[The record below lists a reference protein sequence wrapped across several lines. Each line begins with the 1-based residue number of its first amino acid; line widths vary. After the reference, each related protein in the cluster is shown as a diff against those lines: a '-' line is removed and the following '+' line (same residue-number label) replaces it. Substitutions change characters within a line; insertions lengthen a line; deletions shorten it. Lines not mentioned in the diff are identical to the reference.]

1 MSRGSITARGCVF
14 FYSHSVGEHACL
26 SNFYP
31 ASFVD
36 DVDGCEYNCSEQWMM
51 AGKARVFRDAEAL
64 DKILACG
71 YDPRRIKALG
81 RSVRNFVPAT
91 WEAAREAIVTRGV
104 FLKFSQNHRLHKVL
118 LGTGELTLVEAARN
132 DKIWGIGVGL
142 EDAAAGRPWRGLNL
156 LGKCLMTARAALAA
170 GSTIATVPVQEVPAA
185 SAPAPDS
192 SQSQPLRPSRRP
204 LPAASAPALAPAPA
218 PAPAPA
224 SPDGAE
230 QGDLFAQRSSR
241 RVRIEAVEKE
251 REEERRRQRRSEAK
265 QANGRRRAEKRRAK
279 EARAFGA
286 EQQRQLLV
294 DQAVV
299 SCNPDLCRSLR
310 GSDLSQ
316 CLWPGRALGAAFG
329 GGDPQGGGGG
339 GHRGAIGRRR

>member
-1 MSRGSITARGCVF
+1 MWRHGPQG
-14 FYSHSVGEHACL
+14 
-26 SNFYP
+26 
-31 ASFVD
+31 
-36 DVDGCEYNCSEQWMM
+36 
-51 AGKARVFRDAEAL
+51 AEADDDGL
-64 DKILACG
+64 LLLAHVV
-71 YDPRRIKALG
+71 RRLRRGEQLEGERRRAG
-81 RSVRNFVPAT
+81 RAEQRAA
-91 WEAAREAIVTRGV
+91 ELERKLAREAETVTTLRA
-104 FLKFSQNHRLHKVL
+104 
-118 LGTGELTLVEAARN
+118 EL
-132 DKIWGIGVGL
+132 
-142 EDAAAGRPWRGLNL
+142 AAAEELAA
-156 LGKCLMTARAALAA
+156 KQARARKAA
-170 GSTIATVPVQEVPAA
+170 AQK
-185 SAPAPDS
+185 
-192 SQSQPLRPSRRP
+192 RRR
-204 LPAASAPALAPAPA
+204 AAPA